1 MSKHPLYNL
10 SGLQKNNKSHVLYAL
25 ANKQIELKLIQDDYE
40 AKISK
45 IRVELLA
52 LETTICLFD
61 GDCSKTI
68 EKLNTKTAKRVQSER
83 NRYFEKGVAKKVVL
97 NIFKSSNT
105 ELMTEEVTKKAIVS
119 QGLEQ
124 DNQNVLINVG
134 KTVLNILRALERDN
148 IIINSSKS
156 GRMLLWKIRD

>member
-45 IRVELLA
+45 IRVELSA

-68 EKLNTKTAKRVQSER
+68 EKLNEKTAKTRATQH
-83 NRYFEKGVAKKVVL
+83 RYFNNGEAMKLVLETLRLSKEPLTATIIVDTIAERKGLLFKDNVERYAFSKSLSVALNNIAKKGIIKRVG
-97 NIFKSSNT
+97 
-105 ELMTEEVTKKAIVS
+105 M
-119 QGLEQ
+119 
-124 DNQNVLINVG
+124 QNGVG
-134 KTVLNILRALERDN
+134 IWGITTN
-148 IIINSSKS
+148 
-156 GRMLLWKIRD
+156 

>member
-1 MSKHPLYNL
+1 MSKHPLYNQT
-10 SGLQKNNKSHVLYAL
+10 GFQRDNKSHVLYAL
-25 ANKQIELKLIQDDYE
+25 ANKQMELKLIQEEYE

-45 IRVELLA
+45 IRMDLSA

-61 GDCSKTI
+61 GNCSETI
-68 EKLNTKTAKRVQSER
+68 EKLNEKTAKSVQGVR
-83 NRYFEKGVAKKVVL
+83 NRYFEAGQAKKVVL
-97 NIFKSSNT
+97 NILKNSGV
-105 ELMTEEVTKKAIVS
+105 ELMTEEVTKSTIIM

-124 DNQNVLINVG
+124 DNHHILINVG
-134 KTVLNILRALERDN
+134 KTVLNVLRALERDN

>member
-25 ANKQIELKLIQDDYE
+25 TNKQIELKLIQDDYE

-61 GDCSKTI
+61 RDCSKTI
-68 EKLNTKTAKRVQSER
+68 EKLNTKAKRVQSER

-105 ELMTEEVTKKAIVS
+105 ELMTEEITKKAIVL
-119 QGLEQ
+119 QGLEK